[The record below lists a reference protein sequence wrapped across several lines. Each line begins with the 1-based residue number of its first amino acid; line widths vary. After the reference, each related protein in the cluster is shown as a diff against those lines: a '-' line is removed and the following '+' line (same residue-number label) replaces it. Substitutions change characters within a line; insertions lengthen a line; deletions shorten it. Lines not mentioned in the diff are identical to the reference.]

1 MEKTENIIDYGSI
14 TVPKSWDEIAL
25 KKYQEI
31 ERYYDGKDDENFN
44 VIDVLDILIDKDRD
58 FIMSLPTEFLEKIME
73 HLVFLQKSPEYGEPT
88 NKITIDGEEYKI
100 NFQNQLKTGE
110 FIAAETLL
118 KSDKHNYSALLAIL
132 CRKEGEIYDS
142 KFENEVL
149 EDRIALFEKLP
160 ITNVMPLV
168 SFFLQLWALSEI
180 PTQLSSQVEEAISLI
195 QKDIETSQKNGD
207 MSKRS
212 MKSAMKTLQKLKQS
226 ISSI

>member
-1 MEKTENIIDYGSI
+1 MENKENIIDYGSI
-14 TVPKSWDEIAL
+14 TVPKSWDEISL

-73 HLVFLQKSPEYGEPT
+73 HLTFLQKSPEYGEPT
-88 NKITIDGEEYKI
+88 NKITIDGETYQI

-149 EDRIALFEKLP
+149 ED
-160 ITNVMPLV
+160 
-168 SFFLQLWALSEI
+168 
-180 PTQLSSQVEEAISLI
+180 
-195 QKDIETSQKNGD
+195 
-207 MSKRS
+207 
-212 MKSAMKTLQKLKQS
+212 
-226 ISSI
+226 